1 MSLRSKVI
9 RLAYT
14 KPELRPHLL
23 PLLVKQGMEH
33 ATEDARKKYLQDHP
47 KADPK
52 NHTVSGGGE
61 GGKKKDEGD
70 GGGEAKPVAFSKA
83 ESKKIGDLLAG
94 WNEPGAWGHVISYAI
109 AGKEMEPKHVQK
121 VVDEIDQW
129 LGSWDAKA
137 KSAGWGPQDKKDL
150 TKAKKILEK
159 GLGKSAPK
167 PKADK
172 KGPGKLAPGVSLGG
186 GALNLKGFKSDSI
199 PDLMGNASKLHDV
212 IAKSD
217 LSDDE
222 KKEVKGKLDA
232 AAAEWFGDGLKKD
245 TFSAAWKLLQKLP
258 KPSKAK
264 KKLIIKPKAK
274 KVMEKYDLTD
284 DDADD
289 VGAFKRTKPDTDNK
303 MGDAALMALFLSK
316 ASPETKKRIM
326 GPPKMSAADFKVML
340 AAISDD
346 DEEGAGGDIKFGS
359 SDLSV
364 MWEQRAAKEK
374 YPWDQCIKDKKAD
387 PKVDDP
393 EALCAWIKN
402 KSQGKAA
409 AKAAIRRRMFR
420 ARRQPQRLAG
430 FTNHLPSNLNSLVS
444 QTGNKLDWE
453 LWNAF
458 SFCVALLNNSRL
470 RGAGSEVYRL
480 LGRPE
485 GLWPD
490 HQKWMLKVDQQLGE
504 DKALVFAFCVAL
516 LEDVNAHPEAAAV
529 DRLLAKYL

>member
-9 RLAYT
+9 RLAYI

-61 GGKKKDEGD
+61 GGKKKDEGG

-83 ESKKIGDLLAG
+83 QSREIGDLLAG

-167 PKADK
+167 TDGGKATVSIGGKTYSPSQIPTAVQDIWKAVEAETKSLGAAGTAAKQKLMDVVEEIDKAEGKSGEVSPKLFKKLQGAHEKYKSEIVKATKPTADK
-172 KGPGKLAPGVSLGG
+172 
-186 GALNLKGFKSDSI
+186 
-199 PDLMGNASKLHDV
+199 
-212 IAKSD
+212 
-217 LSDDE
+217 
-222 KKEVKGKLDA
+222 
-232 AAAEWFGDGLKKD
+232 
-245 TFSAAWKLLQKLP
+245 P
-258 KPSKAK
+258 KIK
-264 KKLIIKPKAK
+264 IKPAAK
-274 KVMEKYDLTD
+274 KVMDKYSLTD
-284 DDADD
+284 DDADE
-289 VGAFKRTKPDTDNK
+289 VAAFKRKKGPGSK
-303 MGDAALMALFLSK
+303 VSDAVLMQRFLAE

-340 AAISDD
+340 AAID
-346 DEEGAGGDIKFGS
+346 DEEGGGGEPKFGS
-359 SDLSV
+359 LDPSSLAV
-364 MWEQRAAKEK
+364 MWVQRAAKEK